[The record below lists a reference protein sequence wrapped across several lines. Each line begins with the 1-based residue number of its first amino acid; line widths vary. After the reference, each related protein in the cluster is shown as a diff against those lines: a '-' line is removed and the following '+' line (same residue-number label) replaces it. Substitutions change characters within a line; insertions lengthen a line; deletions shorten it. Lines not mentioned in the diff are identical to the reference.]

1 MIEVMPESAGNVFG
15 IKVSGKIT
23 AQEYEEV
30 IIPRVDAIIQ
40 EHGKARFMWVLDDG
54 FQGAEAGAMWD
65 DTKFGL
71 KHRHDFEKVALVGGA
86 KWMEWLTKLFCKL
99 ISAETKT
106 FSQDQLQ
113 EAWDWLKA

>member
-1 MIEVMPESAGNVFG
+1 MIEVMPESTGNVFG

-40 EHGKARFMWVLDDG
+40 EYGKARVMFLDAG

-65 DTKFGL
+65 DTKFGF
-71 KHRHDFEKVALVGGA
+71 KHRKDFEKLALVGGS
-86 KWMEWLTKLFCKL
+86 KWMEWLTKLFGKL
-99 ISAETKT
+99 LSGETRT
-106 FSQDQLQ
+106 FSQEQAQ
-113 EAWDWLKA
+113 EAWDWLKS